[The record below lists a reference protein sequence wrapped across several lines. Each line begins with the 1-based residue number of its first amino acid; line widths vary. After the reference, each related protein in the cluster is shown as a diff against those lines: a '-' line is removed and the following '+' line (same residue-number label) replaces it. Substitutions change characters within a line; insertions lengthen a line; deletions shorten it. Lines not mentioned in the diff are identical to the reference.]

1 MSGTEETP
9 KRPGPPHRQDN
20 LERAANLGYAALH
33 GQTPEQAA
41 WLGAE
46 PATDGWRLPVFGDVL
61 HVDPAAGRITTA
73 AGEQVGLS
81 WAILVLHYLAID
93 SQPAPQEPN
102 TIFADLSN
110 ARTYAS
116 VYQGRVIAR
125 LCATAG
131 RDAQT
136 LRAAAEALE
145 ARAVEARAV
154 EAGAVEAGAVEAGA
168 VEAGDLAFDFRP
180 FPRITLRLVW
190 HAPDEEF
197 PPSATL
203 LLPGNIE
210 SFLCSEDIV
219 VMSESLVAR
228 LGGRPF

>member
-1 MSGTEETP
+1 MSDTQESP
-9 KRPGPPHRQDN
+9 RFPGPRQRQDN
-20 LERAANLGYAALH
+20 LDRAANLGYAALA
-33 GQTPEQAA
+33 EQSAERAA

-46 PATDGWRLPVFGDVL
+46 LSDGVWRLRVFGDAFE
-61 HVDPAAGRITTA
+61 VDLAARRITTA
-73 AGEQVGLS
+73 AGDEVGLP
-81 WAILVLHYLAID
+81 WAILALHYLAID
-93 SQPAPQEPN
+93 SQPPELVPD
-102 TIFADLSN
+102 TIFADLAN

-131 RDAQT
+131 RDAKT
-136 LRAAAEALE
+136 LRAAAKTLNGQATT
-145 ARAVEARAV
+145 
-154 EAGAVEAGAVEAGA
+154 G
-168 VEAGDLAFDFRP
+168 GDLAYDFRP

-197 PPSATL
+197 PPSATV

-210 SFLCSEDIV
+210 SYLCSEDIV
-219 VMSESLVAR
+219 VLSECLVAR